1 VPDFLVSSDAWF
13 RPTNIKLGPDGAL
26 YVADFYNKII
36 GHYEVDLHNPGRD
49 KQRGRIWR
57 IVYKGTDAAPA
68 PTKKFDLTRA
78 SVQDMVDDLASP
90 NMTIRMLA
98 MNRLADIVGQPAIA
112 PLKKVM
118 AESSNIWQK
127 IHGMWVLY
135 RLGALDPAELK
146 AAATDPD
153 ARLREHAMRVLGEKS
168 PWDSADD
175 QLVLNGTRDP
185 DPLVRRTAAAAL
197 GEHPSFEHVRPL
209 LDLAERPDGDVFIE
223 HVVRI
228 ALRDQMLVP
237 GVCPKLQTAR
247 LSDADENLL
256 AASAIGAPTSESAS
270 FLLNYV
276 THASAAGEQITK
288 QLKMI
293 AKLVPAQQV
302 DELAKFV
309 QTRFSDDVELQL
321 ALFNAVQEGLAE
333 RGTTTGEAMRAW
345 GTSLATKLLE
355 EGADNKDAW
364 TFVPTTGK
372 SDGQNPWGVQTRK
385 SVDGDNASAFL
396 SSNVHSEQLT
406 GTIRSHE
413 FVVPPKLSFFLAGH
427 NGQPPKKHKIKNFV
441 TIRDA
446 KTGDVLATVNPPR
459 NDVAR
464 QMTLDLR
471 RFAGRRA
478 YVEATDG
485 DNQKAYAWMALGRFD
500 PPVVRVP
507 VGGSMLENAVKIV
520 QSLRLT
526 PLAGKVEHLLTD
538 GTQEPATRAAAARAL
553 GALDAPDHV
562 QALSSVVRDPRA
574 ADDVRQSA
582 ASVLATLDV
591 PAASDAMVQAMQT
604 APQKLQLA
612 LAQALASG
620 RGGAEALLVAI
631 EQGKAS
637 ARLLQDSNV
646 RERIGAVQP
655 KDYEQRIE
663 KLTRGLPAADAQIQA
678 MIDQRA
684 AAFNPATASAK
695 RGRLVFEKNCL
706 ICHAVANQGAHVGPP
721 LDGIGIRG
729 VPRLCEDILD
739 PSRNV
744 AADFRQSTF
753 VLSDG
758 SVVAGIPRRT
768 EGQTIVV
775 ADSTGKEV
783 SIEKSK
789 ITRQAESKLSLMPSN
804 FGEIIPAG
812 DFNDLLSYLLSV
824 KQ

>member
-1 VPDFLVSSDAWF
+1 
-13 RPTNIKLGPDGAL
+13 
-26 YVADFYNKII
+26 
-36 GHYEVDLHNPGRD
+36 YEVDLHNPGRD

-333 RGTTTGEAMRAW
+333 RGT
-345 GTSLATKLLE
+345 
-355 EGADNKDAW
+355 
-364 TFVPTTGK
+364 
-372 SDGQNPWGVQTRK
+372 
-385 SVDGDNASAFL
+385 
-396 SSNVHSEQLT
+396 
-406 GTIRSHE
+406 
-413 FVVPPKLSFFLAGH
+413 
-427 NGQPPKKHKIKNFV
+427 
-441 TIRDA
+441 
-446 KTGDVLATVNPPR
+446 
-459 NDVAR
+459 
-464 QMTLDLR
+464 
-471 RFAGRRA
+471 
-478 YVEATDG
+478 
-485 DNQKAYAWMALGRFD
+485 
-500 PPVVRVP
+500 
-507 VGGSMLENAVKIV
+507 
-520 QSLRLT
+520 
-526 PLAGKVEHLLTD
+526 
-538 GTQEPATRAAAARAL
+538 
-553 GALDAPDHV
+553 
-562 QALSSVVRDPRA
+562 
-574 ADDVRQSA
+574 
-582 ASVLATLDV
+582 
-591 PAASDAMVQAMQT
+591 
-604 APQKLQLA
+604 
-612 LAQALASG
+612 
-620 RGGAEALLVAI
+620 
-631 EQGKAS
+631 
-637 ARLLQDSNV
+637 
-646 RERIGAVQP
+646 
-655 KDYEQRIE
+655 
-663 KLTRGLPAADAQIQA
+663 
-678 MIDQRA
+678 
-684 AAFNPATASAK
+684 
-695 RGRLVFEKNCL
+695 
-706 ICHAVANQGAHVGPP
+706 
-721 LDGIGIRG
+721 
-729 VPRLCEDILD
+729 
-739 PSRNV
+739 
-744 AADFRQSTF
+744 
-753 VLSDG
+753 
-758 SVVAGIPRRT
+758 
-768 EGQTIVV
+768 
-775 ADSTGKEV
+775 
-783 SIEKSK
+783 
-789 ITRQAESKLSLMPSN
+789 
-804 FGEIIPAG
+804 
-812 DFNDLLSYLLSV
+812 
-824 KQ
+824 